1 MKEWGVRRRGVCGLR
16 RGLGAG
22 RNEAWAWE
30 DCGGWGWEGGVGRG
44 SFQKFSPH
52 PPKKNEDYG

>member
-1 MKEWGVRRRGVCGLR
+1 MKKWGVRRRGVCGLR

-30 DCGGWGWEGGVGRG
+30 DFGRG
-44 SFQKFSPH
+44 GGSRQGVVPKVLPP
-52 PPKKNEDYG
+52 PPKKE